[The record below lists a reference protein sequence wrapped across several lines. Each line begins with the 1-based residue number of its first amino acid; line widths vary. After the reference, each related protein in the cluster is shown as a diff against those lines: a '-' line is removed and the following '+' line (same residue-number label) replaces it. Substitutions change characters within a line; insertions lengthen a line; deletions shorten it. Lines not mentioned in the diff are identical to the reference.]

1 MVSIDKYLKKDALLL
16 KYARS
21 AGENETDRIKLQNSG
36 TILVFP
42 VENTYMMNDLL
53 TGFGRNGKEYDFSVY
68 DRVLDRTWMDSR
80 RVEMILMRLKYPEDL
95 APEKAA
101 EYRGRINAKLEEV
114 LRHLAADRNLPV
126 LKLLAEEGFFNAEN
140 IEGCI
145 ETLERAGER
154 EMMLWLMN
162 WKNQEIGSDAFDF
175 SL

>member
-1 MVSIDKYLKKDALLL
+1 MVSIDKYLKRDAILL
-16 KYARS
+16 KYAHSVSDRD
-21 AGENETDRIKLQNSG
+21 TDRIKLQNSD
-36 TILVFP
+36 TVLVFP

-80 RVEMILMRLKYPEDL
+80 RVEMMLMRLKYPEDL
-95 APEKAA
+95 SPEKAE
-101 EYRGRINAKLEEV
+101 EYRTRIREKLEEI

-145 ETLERAGER
+145 KTLERAGER

-162 WKNQEIGSDAFDF
+162 WKNQEIGSDTFDF